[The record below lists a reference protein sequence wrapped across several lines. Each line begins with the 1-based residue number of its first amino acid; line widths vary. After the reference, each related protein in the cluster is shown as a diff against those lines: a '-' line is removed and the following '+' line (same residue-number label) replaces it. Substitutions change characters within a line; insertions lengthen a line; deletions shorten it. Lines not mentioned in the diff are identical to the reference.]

1 MVLPVNTNI
10 PSLQAQRSLSET
22 ERARKQTFAQLA
34 SGRRINSAADDAAG
48 LAISEALRSQI
59 GGSEQAL
66 RNAYDGISLTQ
77 TAEGALGQI
86 TDNTQRIQELALQAG
101 NGTLSDSNRQAIQ
114 KEIDQLTQT
123 NSQIVQTTEFNG
135 TKLLNGATQTFQV
148 GPNGTADNQVNVNT
162 PNLTNLNGY
171 NGNLNA
177 TGTIDVTTQ
186 AGAQAAIGRA
196 KDDIAALSQA
206 RADVGAAS
214 NRFEA
219 SINTL
224 SNSSLNA
231 QASRSRIA
239 DTDFAEATSRLARQ
253 QILGQSG
260 VAVLGQANLTP
271 QAVLSLLR

>member
-86 TDNTQRIQELALQAG
+86 TDNTQRIQELALQAS

-162 PNLTNLNGY
+162 PNLTSLNGY

-196 KDDIAALSQA
+196 RDDIAALSQA
-206 RADVGAAS
+206 RADVGAAG